1 MGTLDSDQ
9 IDNRFED
16 IEDMMDHAHEQIIN
30 AVYHF
35 CLCTK
40 LNLPAVDEKIV
51 KALMMEF
58 ISGEFDD
65 LWPKLVPHVE
75 TKGKDTLVYGLILRD

>member
-1 MGTLDSDQ
+1 MGKIDSDQ
-9 IDNRFED
+9 IERYED
-16 IEDMMDHAHEQIIN
+16 IEDMMDHAHEKIIE
-30 AVYHF
+30 AVYYF

-40 LNLPAVDEKIV
+40 LNLPSVEEKII

-65 LWPKLVPHVE
+65 LWPKLIAHVE
-75 TKGKDTLVYGLILRD
+75 TKGNDTLVYGLILRD